1 MELRKHPRMT
11 CLGQASWPPD
21 WKGPYGPDKP
31 LPRGEAGVLLRVEPA
46 SKILTSPHCIVVMQW
61 NDQEYI
67 GSLQLDEEEFFQK
80 IVGLLRSCIGRPI
93 EEIGGMDVP

>member
-1 MELRKHPRMT
+1 MT

-31 LPRGEAGVLLRVEPA
+31 LPRGEAGVLVRVEAA
-46 SKILTSPHCIVVMQW
+46 SNILTNPHCIIVMQW

-67 GSLQLDEEEFFQK
+67 GSLHLDEEEFFQK
-80 IVGLLRSCIGRPI
+80 IVSLLRSCVGRPI
-93 EEIGGMDVP
+93 AEIGGLDVP